1 MGNFNEYQQ
10 GTPDLGK
17 NYWQEFKT
25 QGNAENS
32 SVNNIVEMNCKT
44 IFSPDDLKNITTFN
58 PSIFNEQ

>member
-17 NYWQEFKT
+17 NYWQEFRMQEK
-25 QGNAENS
+25 NESN

-44 IFSPDDLKNITTFN
+44 IFSPEDLRNITTYN
-58 PSIFNEQ
+58 PSIFNEE